1 MVSRWWLVA
10 LLCSVLGSACGADS
24 SGSSAASMSS
34 AAPSSSPAS
43 LPVGAVQRLS
53 AKGRAV
59 AAAYRR
65 FSEGYVRCFN
75 KLDAGVLQ
83 NTTDFASCTDDG
95 WAASN
100 LAVSIAKLQKQVI
113 VVVQRALGSCKATA
127 QQLATAAED
136 ENTAS
141 RAIHTALQA
150 ADIGTLNHEFEVWR
164 ETAAREHRLNDA
176 LVHACR

>member
-1 MVSRWWLVA
+1 M
-10 LLCSVLGSACGADS
+10 
-24 SGSSAASMSS
+24 
-34 AAPSSSPAS
+34 
-43 LPVGAVQRLS
+43 
-53 AKGRAV
+53 
-59 AAAYRR
+59 
-65 FSEGYVRCFN
+65 RCFN

-113 VVVQRALGSCKATA
+113 A